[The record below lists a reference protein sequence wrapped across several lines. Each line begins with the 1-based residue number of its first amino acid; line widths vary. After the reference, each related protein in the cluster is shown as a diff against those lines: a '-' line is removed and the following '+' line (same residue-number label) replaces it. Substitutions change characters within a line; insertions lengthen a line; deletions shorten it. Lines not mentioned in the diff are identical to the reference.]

1 MPSRYP
7 IILLLAAQLA
17 RCASEHFLLSFNVG
31 TMILVVAELVSVV
44 EIKRCTC
51 PDNKG
56 KAANSTKSLI
66 LVTDLH
72 MTWARQDLRQ
82 LKRMRMYFV
91 AIFVSKSLL
100 GLRQSKLKPKVFW
113 FDSHLAPSHLFVTPP
128 EIESRLNAHVR
139 ACIKS

>member
-7 IILLLAAQLA
+7 IILLPAAQLP

-91 AIFVSKSLL
+91 AT
-100 GLRQSKLKPKVFW
+100 
-113 FDSHLAPSHLFVTPP
+113 FDSMSSGIYHGEVSSVSGVIFSERTHSCRVLCRRRTMPA
-128 EIESRLNAHVR
+128 
-139 ACIKS
+139 